1 MEVENM
7 KNDMGVMGLSVMGRN
22 LALNIADHDYKVAL
36 YNRTYSV
43 GEKVMEETPH
53 QNFTLYK
60 ELEDFVN
67 SLSTPRKI
75 IIMVKAGKP
84 VDLVI
89 DSLIP
94 LLDEGDII
102 MDGGNSFFVDTIRR
116 HKALSDQKL
125 RYLGVGISG
134 GEEGARFGPSIMPG
148 GDKEAYSHVEKI
160 LQDISA
166 KAYGEACTAYI
177 GDNGAGHFVKTIH
190 NGIEYADMQL
200 IAESY
205 ALLKHVG
212 HLSNQELAETFTTWN
227 EGELDSYLIEITSE
241 IFKVK
246 DPDSDNDLI
255 DVSLDKAEQK
265 GTGKWTAEEALNTG
279 TDASLLASAVF
290 ARFMS
295 ANKVERVVAEN
306 VLTYTGERSLITDRF
321 EFVEKVRKA
330 LYASKIIAYAQGF
343 DLMRNAAKEY
353 GWDLNY
359 GEIAKIWRE
368 GCIIR
373 AKFLD
378 KITEAFDKDK
388 DLDNL
393 MLDENF
399 KASITEYQST
409 LREVAST
416 AILNG
421 ISTPALASAISYY
434 DAYRTGHSSAN
445 LIQAQR
451 DFFGAHTFERTDK
464 EGYYHHEW
472 GQKDA

>member
-1 MEVENM
+1 M
-7 KNDMGVMGLSVMGRN
+7 KNDIGVMGLAVMGRN
-22 LALNIADHDYKVAL
+22 LALNIADHDYKVSL
-36 YNRTYSV
+36 FNRTYSV

-53 QNFTLYK
+53 DNFTLYK

-67 SLSTPRKI
+67 SLSAPRKI
-75 IIMVKAGKP
+75 IIMVKAGRP

-102 MDGGNSFFVDTIRR
+102 MDGGNSFFEDTIRR
-116 HKALSDQKL
+116 HKALSEKGL

-148 GDKEAYSHVEKI
+148 GDKEAYSHVEDI
-160 LQDISA
+160 LVDISA
-166 KAYGEACTAYI
+166 KAYGEACTTYI

-212 HLSNQELAETFTTWN
+212 KLSNKELAETFTEWN
-227 EGELDSYLIEITSE
+227 KGELDSYLIEITSQ
-241 IFKVK
+241 IFNVK

-255 DVSLDKAEQK
+255 DVILDKAEQK
-265 GTGKWTAEEALNTG
+265 GTGKWTADEALNTG

-295 ANKVERVVAEN
+295 ANKGERVVASTKLDFSGD
-306 VLTYTGERSLITDRF
+306 VTLVDDKL
-321 EFVEKVRKA
+321 EFVEKVRQA

-343 DLMRNAAKEY
+343 DLMKNAAKEY
-353 GWDLNY
+353 GWELNY

-378 KITEAFDKDK
+378 KITEAYNKDK

-399 KASITEYQST
+399 KDSIQKYQTT
-409 LREVAST
+409 LREVSSI
-416 AILNG
+416 AIQNG
-421 ISTPALASAISYY
+421 ISAPAFLNAISYY
-434 DAYRTGHSSAN
+434 DSYRTAHSSAN

-451 DFFGAHTFERTDK
+451 DFFGAHTFERVDK
-464 EGYYHHEW
+464 EGSFHYEW
-472 GQKDA
+472 GNEDA